1 MMASFGIVGICIAS
15 MCALPLLF
23 ATGIAFFDPLSYT
36 EFFDELQQN
45 LGMNPP
51 PIQVKETLWVH
62 RILLLVVL
70 LSCVCGTAFVAVQ
83 GFFAMQ

>member
-1 MMASFGIVGICIAS
+1 MASFGIIGICIS
-15 MCALPLLF
+15 SLCGLGLLF

-36 EFFDELQQN
+36 EFFDELQQT

-51 PIQVKETLWVH
+51 PIQVKDSLMVH
-62 RILLLVVL
+62 RVLLLIVL
-70 LSCVCGTAFVAVQ
+70 LACVCGTAFVALQ